1 MELAFLDQA
10 FWRQV
15 WRLPLT
21 RMLLLSLSL
30 HVAVAMLVQPRS
42 YTVAREET
50 SVIDARL
57 LSDRPA
63 EALPAQSRPLPEP
76 VEARPQSAAVQ
87 PVVPASP
94 RADSAKAIRP
104 SPEPVTAA
112 AAKMADG
119 PPNPAKETV
128 PHQEKGSAP
137 GLPSIPVMVDDTW
150 YEAKQLD
157 VQPKLAVPFENVVV
171 YPLEAVRRGQE
182 GSVKLKLKVDE
193 FGVVQDVSI
202 IESNPPGVFDDAVL
216 AAVKKEHFIPAVK
229 DGRPVRSLIY
239 SRVDFKLRD

>member
-1 MELAFLDQA
+1 
-10 FWRQV
+10 
-15 WRLPLT
+15 
-21 RMLLLSLSL
+21 
-30 HVAVAMLVQPRS
+30 
-42 YTVAREET
+42 
-50 SVIDARL
+50 
-57 LSDRPA
+57 
-63 EALPAQSRPLPEP
+63 
-76 VEARPQSAAVQ
+76 
-87 PVVPASP
+87 
-94 RADSAKAIRP
+94 
-104 SPEPVTAA
+104 
-112 AAKMADG
+112 MADG

-239 SRVDFKLRD
+239 SRIDFKLHD